1 MLFQQG
7 QMYRLVSPFETDEC
21 AWMVVSEDR
30 TQAAVLEM
38 ISLVQPNSA
47 QPPLRL
53 AGLDPDRTYEIGV
66 RPQFLETERFG
77 SMVRQA
83 FPELEQ
89 VPELFPCEQGGMT
102 ASGSLLMYA
111 GIPPPPALRRV
122 RHWRPMCASCR
133 ISRTHLS
140 AQSSSGINFFL
151 TMNIVQISY

>member
-1 MLFQQG
+1 
-7 QMYRLVSPFETDEC
+7 
-21 AWMVVSEDR
+21 MVVSEDR

-38 ISLVQPNSA
+38 ISLVHPNSA

-53 AGLDPDRTYEIGV
+53 TGLDPDRTYEISV

-89 VPELFPCEQGGMT
+89 VPELFPCEQGTMT

-111 GIPPPPALRRV
+111 GIRRRQRFGGFGIAPDVRIMPDFSARIYLLKAL
-122 RHWRPMCASCR
+122 PE
-133 ISRTHLS
+133 
-140 AQSSSGINFFL
+140 
-151 TMNIVQISY
+151 